1 MNFKCIEGRTGWWR
15 VKASK
20 PWWTSQ
26 DCFSGFP
33 FADASVLR
41 HLHNTLQQSGWS
53 ETPCSDLRHWNA
65 RGLLRCVSWHCSKG
79 GNEDQA
85 EKKPWWILGWGQAS
99 LCPRAFLL
107 GGLNLKHIM
116 GYSLEFLHSKHF
128 PLLNSCICVGTI
140 LNQFDTLSSWAENAE
155 FGPEGK

>member
-41 HLHNTLQQSGWS
+41 HLHNTHSNRVIRDPMFWSQALECPWFAQMCLLALQQGRKWRPSGEEAMMDS
-53 ETPCSDLRHWNA
+53 
-65 RGLLRCVSWHCSKG
+65 G
-79 GNEDQA
+79 GEGKA
-85 EKKPWWILGWGQAS
+85 EL
-99 LCPRAFLL
+99 LCPRLFSL

-128 PLLNSCICVGTI
+128 H
-140 LNQFDTLSSWAENAE
+140 F
-155 FGPEGK
+155 